1 MAVPAVLSPQV
12 VRDEKHKVD
21 EALRYIK
28 AKLAE
33 ARTLERRKCLG
44 KYPYLRHKFMPTR
57 NLATSIVQSISGVCD
72 GGDLLDVYCRHLA
85 LFRLFIRHCTNFK
98 IANHVE
104 IHLWIGLYYSDMDE
118 EKWENVMQDDIT
130 YDYPTFGHGME
141 NVN

>member
-33 ARTLERRKCLG
+33 ARTLERRK
-44 KYPYLRHKFMPTR
+44 
-57 NLATSIVQSISGVCD
+57 
-72 GGDLLDVYCRHLA
+72 
-85 LFRLFIRHCTNFK
+85 RLFIRHCTNFK